1 MLVEFRECSRA
12 VTLLATRQLSLLSHS
27 RSISHAPRQIDK
39 ALSSQTTSLSRFR
52 SDRSN
57 DRFQH
62 TSKALPVFNHP
73 RLHTNPNFLKNLH
86 STSTGQLRQHEDTHD
101 KSLSSASTAQSDS
114 LPPKTPVKMERE
126 NILTIPNLLCLSRIA
141 MSPYIAYLIVQ
152 TGNYPWALAAF
163 GYAGITDLLDGW
175 IARNF
180 RGQASTFG
188 SFLDPLSDKILMTT
202 MYLSLTYVGMIPE
215 WLTSLVVS
223 RDLFLVYAGLYVRYM
238 SVEQPVTLK
247 KYLDFSIPT
256 AQVNPTMIS
265 KVNTSIQMGLVV
277 VALCAP
283 IFDFLNHPAYL
294 AICGVTASTTFASA
308 VSYAFTKKVYTLKNK
323 ADDEQFGKRL
333 TAFILFICFN
343 VGFIYLMPKTEHK
356 PSTLKLT
363 QNMDT

>member
-1 MLVEFRECSRA
+1 M
-12 VTLLATRQLSLLSHS
+12 RQLSLLSHS

-39 ALSSQTTSLSRFR
+39 ALASQTTSLSRF
-52 SDRSN
+52 SCDRSN
-57 DRFQH
+57 HRFQNS

-73 RLHTNPNFLKNLH
+73 GLHTNPDFLKNLH
-86 STSTGQLRQHEDTHD
+86 TTSTGQVRQHEDTHD
-101 KSLSSASTAQSDS
+101 KSPSIASTAQSDS

-277 VALCAP
+277 VALCAQ

-294 AICGVTASTTFASA
+294 AIC
-308 VSYAFTKKVYTLKNK
+308 
-323 ADDEQFGKRL
+323 
-333 TAFILFICFN
+333 
-343 VGFIYLMPKTEHK
+343 
-356 PSTLKLT
+356 
-363 QNMDT
+363 